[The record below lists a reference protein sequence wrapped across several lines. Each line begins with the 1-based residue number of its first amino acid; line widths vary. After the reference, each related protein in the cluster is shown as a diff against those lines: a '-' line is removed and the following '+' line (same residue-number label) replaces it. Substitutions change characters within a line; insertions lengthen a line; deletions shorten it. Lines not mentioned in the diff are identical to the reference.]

1 MKIIGP
7 IAGIG
12 SRLRPF
18 TLSKPKAF
26 IRVAGKTVLDHILTK
41 FLNTFDDNT
50 ELILIVGYKKR
61 QIINY
66 VKKHYSDK
74 FKLVFL
80 EQEPRGY
87 RDGTPYYW
95 GLAEAVYLAHERFEE
110 IEIKDPEDNKRHGS
124 LIFLG
129 DMILLDEY
137 SYILYRYYESDVD
150 GIITVMTVPKEKA
163 SSYGIVDVDENN
175 IIQRMVEK
183 PQEYISNLAIAGI
196 YAFSHSTTEALFNHI
211 QGRLDKRS
219 EKTEEIYLTE
229 SLQYLIDSGYKIAAV
244 ELKKGILD
252 FGNPSALLNGNKYLL
267 EHYNRPSS
275 NNYKS
280 RGIKI
285 EKSLIK
291 NYIHIGDNSVIKNS
305 VIGPYVS
312 IGRNCVIKNSIL
324 ENCVIERNTKL
335 KKIITENSI
344 IGSNV
349 IIEDMSKSNVIIG
362 DKCTM

>member
-1 MKIIGP
+1 MRIIGP

-26 IRVAGKTVLDHILTK
+26 IRVAGMTVLDHILSK
-41 FLNTFDDNT
+41 FQNTFDDNT

-80 EQEPRGY
+80 EQQPRGY

-95 GLAEAVYLAHERFEE
+95 GLAEAVYLAHAQFED
-110 IEIKDPEDNKRHGS
+110 IEIKDPEDNKRQGS

-137 SYILYRYYESDVD
+137 SYLLYRYYESDVD
-150 GIITVMTVPKEKA
+150 GIITVMTVPKESA

-183 PQEYISNLAIAGI
+183 PKEYISNLAIAGI
-196 YAFSHSTTEALFNHI
+196 YAFSYSTTKALFDHI
-211 QGRLDKRS
+211 EGRLNKRS
-219 EKTEEIYLTE
+219 EKTKEIYLTE
-229 SLQYLIDSGYKIAAV
+229 SLQYLIDSGHKIAAV
-244 ELKKGILD
+244 ELKQGILD

-267 EHYNRPSS
+267 EHHNTP
-275 NNYKS
+275 NNDYKS
-280 RGIKI
+280 RNIQI
-285 EKSLIK
+285 DKSLIK
-291 NYIHIGDNSVIKNS
+291 NFVHIGNNTVIKNS
-305 VIGPYVS
+305 VVGPYVS
-312 IGRNCVIKNSIL
+312 IGENCVIQNSIL

-349 IIEDMSKSNVIIG
+349 IIEKMSKSNIIVG